1 MGYVAVDKLK
11 QGMTLEE
18 NVHDVNLRLLMSK
31 GQKIAEKH
39 VRILKIWGISEVRIV
54 GGAKHTN
61 DRLPEMSDENIA
73 VVKEAIQSVFK
84 KADLGHP
91 TLKQI
96 CKVCLIHRLKHIGD
110 RAQNRIRQPLDGQDQ
125 TLNPAPI
132 GGQIGTLDS
141 KLPEAPTIITELNR
155 VISDPMATSNTV
167 AQVVN
172 RSPSLAATL
181 LKIVNS
187 AYYGFPSKIDR
198 ISRAVTI
205 IGTKEVSSLALGISV
220 MQAFKDIP
228 KQIVDMQ
235 AFISH
240 SLACGIISRIV
251 AAFNNN
257 PQTEQLF
264 ISGLLHDIG
273 KLIVYKHFPD
283 HATACFQK
291 AHQEDHSV
299 YQAEKQF
306 IGMNHS
312 QIASR
317 LIKKWKL
324 PLELSDNIVY
334 HHLPQKAPL
343 PLNAGIVHL
352 ADIVTHGLG
361 IGSSGERS
369 IPRIDYPIIEKI
381 IMTSKTDIQL
391 IVRQAVHQLG
401 PLESIFKADSHET
414 R

>member
-1 MGYVAVDKLK
+1 MGYVAVDQLK
-11 QGMTLEE
+11 QGMILEE
-18 NVHDVNLRLLMSK
+18 NVRDVNLRLLMSK
-31 GQKIAEKH
+31 GQKITEKH
-39 VRILKIWGISEVRIV
+39 LRIFKIWGVSQVSIV
-54 GGAKHTN
+54 GGATPEN

-73 VVKEAIQSVFK
+73 AVKEAIQSVFK
-84 KADLGHP
+84 NADLGHP

-96 CKVCLIHRLKHIGD
+96 FKVCLIHRLKHVGD
-110 RAQNRIRQPLDGQDQ
+110 HTQNRIRQPLDGQNQ
-125 TLNPAPI
+125 TLSPAPI
-132 GGQIGTLDS
+132 GSQIGTLDS

-172 RSPSLAATL
+172 QSPSLAATL

-187 AYYGFPSKIDR
+187 AYYSFPSKIDR

-205 IGTKEVSSLALGISV
+205 IGNKEVSSLALGISV
-220 MQAFKDIP
+220 MQAFKEIP

-240 SLACGIISRIV
+240 SLACGIIARIV

-257 PQTEQLF
+257 PKTEQLF

-273 KLIVYKHFPD
+273 KLIVYKHYPE
-283 HATACFQK
+283 HATACFQE

-306 IGMNHS
+306 IGMNHP

-317 LIKKWKL
+317 LLKKWRL
-324 PLELSDNIVY
+324 PLELSENIVY

-343 PLNAGIVHL
+343 PLDAGIVHL

-361 IGSSGERS
+361 IGNSGERT
-369 IPRIDYPIIEKI
+369 IPRIDHPIVEKVV
-381 IMTSKTDIQL
+381 MTSKTDISL
-391 IVRQAVHQLG
+391 IVRQAIHQLG
-401 PLESIFKADSHET
+401 PLEAIFEADNNET
-414 R
+414 H